1 MKAKMKPSQLFRFQ
15 VFVLVLEALLAIAL
29 YLVLSSGNRGLGRF
43 LSSVMM
49 LGVLSLVCVK

>member
-29 YLVLSSGNRGLGRF
+29 YLVLSKGNLVLGRF
-43 LSSVMM
+43 LFSVMM
-49 LGVLSLVCVK
+49 LGVLSLVFIK

>member
-1 MKAKMKPSQLFRFQ
+1 MKGEMKPSQLFRFQ

-29 YLVLSSGNRGLGRF
+29 YLVLSSGNLGLGRF

-49 LGVLSLVCVK
+49 LGVLSLVFVK

>member
-1 MKAKMKPSQLFRFQ
+1 MKGEMKPSQLFWFQ

-29 YLVLSSGNRGLGRF
+29 YLVLSSGNLGLGRF

-49 LGVLSLVCVK
+49 LGVLSLVFVK